1 MSRKKIDYGIDLGT
15 TNSAIA
21 VADRGEINIIK
32 STLRMKD
39 TTPSCVNFNKKGQ
52 VRVGDPAFDSYQKE
66 LLDVL
71 IGRKKEDEIST
82 FIEFKRT
89 MGTDKRYGSRNMD
102 RPRSSEELS
111 AEVLKQ
117 LKSYVS
123 EEENISAAVVTIPAL
138 FRQNQVDATQ
148 RAAELA
154 GLSCCKLLQEPIAA
168 SLAYGISTEEMDGF
182 WIVFDFGGG
191 TFDAAL
197 MKVDEGIMKVVD
209 TAGDNHLGGKDLDLA
224 IVDEILVPWIKEN
237 HSIAEM
243 LEDRQRSQQLRQ
255 ALKQTAEHIKIALSS
270 QESEE
275 VLSDDPICEDDDG
288 EEIELD
294 LEVTLEQY
302 EKVVKPIFQRAVDI
316 VRDLLMRNK
325 LADAEVGTMLLV
337 GGPTYSQTLR
347 NMLREEFGDI
357 VKTDID
363 PMTAVS
369 RGAAVFAST
378 QSIPDHLQARDTSK
392 VQLTLKYPETTVERE
407 ESLGIRIDRVN
418 SDAEVPSAVNVEI
431 VRADGEWSSPR
442 TRVEDADI
450 VDIHLKAGHPNTF
463 EIQVTDDQGNKLACE
478 PESFTVIQGLSV
490 ARATLSRSIC
500 IESIQGGSGV
510 AKLARLEGLEKNSSL
525 PTKGRGHF
533 RTQKPLRPGN
543 DGDVLR
549 IPILEGE
556 PGQRAAYNELSGVV
570 KITGDEI
577 SEFLPEG
584 SEVELDL
591 SVDGSHRIT
600 LEVFFPQ
607 IDETFEKKVA
617 ESYDSEQKEYDEA
630 ELHQE
635 ILKAQHA
642 CALITHGNTSS
653 IETGLSDLLIKLGSR
668 GDYETKV
675 QVKERLNELLM
686 KLDALEEGAAWP
698 EAEADLDAA
707 LQSLE
712 NLNERHG
719 DAQMQQVLSELMA
732 RAVEVKRQQDPAL
745 AAALSQEVRACE
757 FDLLRSQIG
766 FWIGFVKHFDD
777 DFDNQ
782 EWTDPREARNL
793 IDQAKRVVATSPSRE
808 KLEATVGQLFALLP
822 NKEMPLA
829 STADRDLL
837 TN

>member
-1 MSRKKIDYGIDLGT
+1 MSRNKIDYGIDLGT

-32 STLRMKD
+32 STRHLKD

-52 VRVGDPAFDSYQKE
+52 VRVGDLAFDNYQRE
-66 LLDVL
+66 LVDVL
-71 IGRKKEDEIST
+71 RERKNEDEINT

-102 RPRSSEELS
+102 RPCSSEELS

-117 LKSYVS
+117 LKSYAS
-123 EEENISAAVVTIPAL
+123 ENISAAVVTIPAL

-154 GLSCCKLLQEPIAA
+154 GLSCCKLVQEPIAA
-168 SLAYGISTEEMDGF
+168 SLAYGLSAEKMDGY

-209 TAGDNHLGGKDLDLA
+209 TAGDNHLGGKDLDFA
-224 IVDEILVPWIKEN
+224 VIEEILIPWIKEN
-237 HSIAEM
+237 FNILEM
-243 LEDRQRSQQLRQ
+243 LEDGQRSQQLRQ
-255 ALKQTAEHIKIALSS
+255 ALKPTAEHLKIALSS

-294 LEVTLEQY
+294 IEVTLE
-302 EKVVKPIFQRAVDI
+302 EFAKAVKPIFQRAVDI
-316 VRDLLMRNK
+316 TRELLTRNK
-325 LADAEVGTMLLV
+325 LNDDEVGTMLLV

-363 PMTAVS
+363 PMTAVA

-378 QSIPDHLQARDTSK
+378 QSIPDNLQERDTSK
-392 VQLTLKYPETTVERE
+392 VQLTLKYPETTVEKE
-407 ESLGIRIDRVN
+407 ESLGIRIDRTR
-418 SDAEVPSAVNVEI
+418 SDAEIPSAVNVEI
-431 VRADGEWSSPR
+431 VRADGEWVSPR
-442 TRVEDADI
+442 TRIEDADI
-450 VDIHLKAGHPNTF
+450 IDIHLKVGQPNNF
-463 EIQVTDDQGNKLACE
+463 EVQVTDDQGNNLACE
-478 PESFTVIQGLSV
+478 PASFTVIQGLNV
-490 ARATLSRSIC
+490 ARGTLSRSIC
-500 IESIQGGSGV
+500 IESIQARSGV

-525 PTKGRGHF
+525 PTKGRGNF
-533 RTQKPLRPGN
+533 KTQKPLRPGN
-543 DGDVLR
+543 AGDVLR

-556 PGQRAAYNELSGVV
+556 PGQRAAYNELAGVLT
-570 KITGDEI
+570 ITGDDI

-584 SEVELDL
+584 SEVELEL
-591 SVDGSHRIT
+591 TLDGSRLIT

-607 IDETFEKKVA
+607 IDETFEEKVS
-617 ESYDSEQKEYDEA
+617 ESHDSEQKEYDAA
-630 ELHQE
+630 ELREE

-642 CALITHGNTSS
+642 CALITHGDTSS
-653 IETGLSDLLIKLGSR
+653 IETGLSNLFSKLIAR
-668 GDYETKV
+668 DDYETKV
-675 QVKERLNELLM
+675 QTRERLNELLM
-686 KLDALEEGAAWP
+686 KLDVLEEGAAWP

-719 DAQMQQVLSELMA
+719 DAQMQQVLSGLTT
-732 RAVEVKRQQDPAL
+732 RVVDVKQQQEPAL
-745 AAALSQEVRACE
+745 AAALTQEIRGCE

-766 FWIGFVKHFDD
+766 FWISFVKHFDD
-777 DFDNQ
+777 EFHNQ
-782 EWTDPREARNL
+782 EWTDPGEARNL

-808 KLEATVGQLFALLP
+808 KLEAIVGQLFALLP